1 MNGIVQCGNVFSK
14 STSSRLNRAMLL
26 ANDGLMQLLLSAKKN
41 TTIEEDE
48 LRETNRAELRQF
60 RTNTIGFFIVANI
73 SVAGDQVFNAGI
85 RVAGE
90 LDARNASYEMFQRYS
105 VIIVR
110 QFTTF
115 SFVAIAKARINNR

>member
-1 MNGIVQCGNVFSK
+1 
-14 STSSRLNRAMLL
+14 MLL

-60 RTNTIGFFIVANI
+60 RTNTIRFFIVTNI
-73 SVAGDQVFNAGI
+73 SVVGDQVFNAGI

-105 VIIVR
+105 IIIVG